1 MLDALIIAAHPD
13 DAEIGMG
20 GTILKMLE
28 DDLKVG
34 IVDLTNGEPTPLGT
48 PEIRIQETKA
58 ASEVLGVTWRNNL
71 GLPNRKLEHD
81 LAARAALAGIIRK
94 TQPRWLF
101 THYWVDAHPDHVAA
115 CELTEAARFW
125 SKLTKCELPFS
136 PHFPERIFH
145 FWSVHQKTL
154 PHPAFIVDTSKTREA
169 KQKALLCY
177 KSQFP
182 PLENGLSVPER
193 VAVGDAW
200 WGTMIGTA
208 AGEPFACREP
218 IALSGFGDLR

>member
-20 GTILKMLE
+20 GTILRMLE
-28 DDLKVG
+28 DGLKVG
-34 IVDLTNGEPTPLGT
+34 ILDLTNGEPTPLGT
-48 PEIRIQETKA
+48 PEIRMCETKA
-58 ASEVLGVTWRNNL
+58 ASDVLGVTWRNNL
-71 GLPNRKLEHD
+71 GLPNRKLQHD
-81 LAARAALAGIIRK
+81 LAARAALAGIIRES
-94 TQPRWLF
+94 QPRWLF